1 MQEGQL
7 LLCDSFT
14 LVNRQQITLQDIHPG
29 YFCEYVDSQIKYLE
43 IMYVLCR

>member
-14 LVNRQQITLQDIHPG
+14 LVNRQQITLQDIYPG
-29 YFCEYVDSQIKYLE
+29 YFGEYVDSQI
-43 IMYVLCR
+43 